1 MRKQG
6 PNKHIRITGNAFA
19 IFLAMTVFLSAGCS
33 ETQRDRAKQQDDS
46 SQVSN
51 ASTDEGLVRKIIT
64 EQFEAIFEKDA
75 AKFIGSYSEDYD
87 NGNIAFDE
95 LVAGVMKAMEADF
108 QAQNF
113 TIEFLRSGDD
123 DSIVH
128 MDEAGEFA
136 ATFVYTYWEQK
147 GKDEEMGVAVEKLG
161 AFLLHKEHGA
171 WRIVSD
177 KSVTLQKKS
186 DARNLINAIPF
197 KPYQDPSTFEWPPE

>member
-1 MRKQG
+1 
-6 PNKHIRITGNAFA
+6 
-19 IFLAMTVFLSAGCS
+19 MTVFLSAGCS

-51 ASTDEGLVRKIIT
+51 SSADEGLVRKIIT
-64 EQFEAIFEKDA
+64 DQFEAIFKKDA

-87 NGNIAFDE
+87 NGDIAFDE
-95 LVAGVMKAMEADF
+95 LVAGVMKVMEADF

-113 TIEFLRSGDD
+113 TIEFLKSGNDG
-123 DSIVH
+123 SIVH

-136 ATFVYTYWEQK
+136 ATFAYTYWEQK
-147 GKDEEMGVAVEKLG
+147 GKDEEMGVAVEKLT

-177 KSVTLQKKS
+177 KSVTLQKKA
-186 DARNLINAIPF
+186 DARNLINAFPFIP
-197 KPYQDPSTFEWPPE
+197 YHDPSTFVWPPE